1 MENENCTIKR
11 HRGAQPGNRNARK
24 HGFYSRNLTPAEI
37 CEFLNITNAKRI
49 DRETAVLR
57 IKLQSVL
64 QSNPGNRR
72 VLMEAVKLLVNL
84 SAAKYDLDKSQ
95 RIYMKKF
102 VRRLFTQ
109 TTPNEPANRQNKT
122 FLQNES
128 NLFSQTNRRINPE
141 IPLF

>member
-1 MENENCTIKR
+1 MVETHVKR
-11 HRGAQPGNRNARK
+11 HRGGQPGNRNARK

-37 CEFLNITNAKRI
+37 CEFLNITNVKRI

-84 SAAKYDLDKSQ
+84 SAAKYDLDKLE

-109 TTPNEPANRQNKT
+109 TTPNEPANRQNKP

>member
-1 MENENCTIKR
+1 MVEKEIKR

-37 CEFLNITNAKRI
+37 CEFLNITNVKRI

-84 SAAKYDLDKSQ
+84 SAAKYDLDKSE